1 MLHHLS
7 IVKEEVESTALD
19 GIDIRMRTGHVTIE
33 MDQSF
38 GEQQRLE
45 HKEKMRLVD
54 DKYRSERSLKQY
66 YLGCSCSVC
75 YQRYHI
81 SKGYHCC
88 DSKSR
93 CNVRR
98 YVEEFEDSVDSH
110 SAPFERKIETMN
122 KVEVAYIFRII
133 CITICNL
140 FKT

>member
-1 MLHHLS
+1 MFHYLL
-7 IVKEEVESTALD
+7 IVKEEIESTALD
-19 GIDIRMRTGHVTIE
+19 SIEIKMSTGHVAIE

-38 GEQQRLE
+38 SEQQRLE
-45 HKEKMRLVD
+45 HKEKMSLVN
-54 DKYRSERSLKQY
+54 DKYRSERSLRQY

-98 YVEEFEDSVDSH
+98 YVEECEDSVDSY
-110 SAPFERKIETMN
+110 SAPVERKIETMN
-122 KVEVAYIFRII
+122 KVRKEIAR
-133 CITICNL
+133 
-140 FKT
+140 

>member
-1 MLHHLS
+1 MFQHLLF
-7 IVKEEVESTALD
+7 VKEEIESTALD
-19 GIDIRMRTGHVTIE
+19 SIDIKMRTGHVAIE
-33 MDQSF
+33 IDQSF
-38 GEQQRLE
+38 AEHQRLE
-45 HKEKMRLVD
+45 HKEKMSLVD

-98 YVEEFEDSVDSH
+98 YVEELEDSVDSH
-110 SAPFERKIETMN
+110 SAPVERKIETMN
-122 KVEVAYIFRII
+122 KVEVAFIFRIT
-133 CITICNL
+133 CITYM
-140 FKT
+140 